1 MIFLQY
7 CSRNVCAMV
16 TSMVRY
22 KNEFILVGT
31 ALCEIYEIELAR
43 FHMRLIVTCHT
54 NSIFDVA
61 FPR

>member
-1 MIFLQY
+1 
-7 CSRNVCAMV
+7 MV

-22 KNEFILVGT
+22 KNDFILVGT
-31 ALCEIYEIELAR
+31 ALCEIYEIELTK